1 MPPRKQEPGDPD
13 KLARQSAGTYRTADE
28 RFEVRQSATGWFV
41 IDSEQTDEL
50 GQPLMHGSFP
60 TLKDAR
66 AAIPGARKTKPMP
79 RTSKGGGGRKG
90 RSRAPASARRR
101 AAEKRPQP
109 PPSWIDLL
117 PSGEASEVR
126 RLIAA
131 LGRTGIP
138 TDKAEGTVR
147 ADREGLLPA
156 IATRLIER
164 RLAEAIDEL
173 PEPEREAGRRLAE
186 RIGRILTAEGMQAR
200 GPLPRWA
207 LVEIGP
213 EGEPPNRRIVL

>member
-1 MPPRKQEPGDPD
+1 MPRKQEPTDPD
-13 KLARQSAGTYRTADE
+13 KLVRQSAGTYRTADE
-28 RFEVRQSATGWFV
+28 RFEVRQSATGWFL

-66 AAIPGARKTKPMP
+66 AALPGARKTKPMP
-79 RTSKGGGGRKG
+79 RTSKGVGGKKG
-90 RSRAPASARRR
+90 RSRPSTPTSRRE
-101 AAEKRPQP
+101 AKKRPEP
-109 PPSWIDLL
+109 APSWIDQL
-117 PSGEASEVR
+117 PSAEASEVR
-126 RLIAA
+126 RLVAA

-138 TDKAEGTVR
+138 DDKAETTVR
-147 ADREGLLPA
+147 ADREGMLPA
-156 IATRLIER
+156 VATRLIER

-173 PEPEREAGRRLAE
+173 PESEREAGRRLAE
-186 RIGRILTAEGMQAR
+186 RIGRILTAEGMKAR